1 MIKKK
6 ILVDDTKR
14 ELCAH
19 GSETFPMTVNH
30 DDLWMFEGKNVPI
43 HWHNELEISLP
54 RLGKARYQ
62 VYQKN
67 YEVHPGEGLLLNRNV
82 PHSCDST
89 DDSRTLYTTILVRP
103 DFLYGDLGS
112 DVERN
117 CFRPFL
123 QNSALPC
130 ILFTGNEEWSRE
142 ALKKLNQV
150 DTLFEEKPFCYE
162 LRIKGLLCEAF
173 GLIFSAHDTEF
184 RNVVPASQRE
194 LERLEQM
201 LDYLHA
207 HSESVVSLKELAD
220 QVHLSREVCCRLF
233 RKMTGKTI
241 TKYLEEYRVNQ
252 SFSLVQSG
260 RYPMTQIADMV
271 GFSNA
276 SRFAGAFRK
285 RFGCNPGEYNS
296 LNADKHSP
304 ASSAQGTKRLVR
316 GDAYVSGS

>member
-130 ILFTGNEEWSRE
+130 ILLTGKEEWSRE

-173 GLIFSAHDTEF
+173 GLIFSAHGTEF

-252 SFSLVQSG
+252 SFPGSERSVSDDPDRRYGRLQQCQPFCRRFSETVRVQSRRIQFFEAAETEKG
-260 RYPMTQIADMV
+260 LCRVFIIE
-271 GFSNA
+271 
-276 SRFAGAFRK
+276 RFEK
-285 RFGCNPGEYNS
+285 LRFGSCGY
-296 LNADKHSP
+296 
-304 ASSAQGTKRLVR
+304 
-316 GDAYVSGS
+316 

>member
-1 MIKKK
+1 MSLIAV
-6 ILVDDTKR
+6 IPQMTAV
-14 ELCAH
+14 LC
-19 GSETFPMTVNH
+19 
-30 DDLWMFEGKNVPI
+30 I
-43 HWHNELEISLP
+43 QRSL
-54 RLGKARYQ
+54 
-62 VYQKN
+62 
-67 YEVHPGEGLLLNRNV
+67 
-82 PHSCDST
+82 CD
-89 DDSRTLYTTILVRP
+89 RI
-103 DFLYGDLGS
+103 FLYGDLGS

-130 ILFTGNEEWSRE
+130 ILLTGKEEWSRE

-271 GFSNA
+271 GLQQCQPFCRCFSETVRVQ
-276 SRFAGAFRK
+276 SRRIQFFEAAETEKGLCRVFIIERVLK
-285 RFGCNPGEYNS
+285 NC
-296 LNADKHSP
+296 D
-304 ASSAQGTKRLVR
+304 SALVVIDTDIDIY
-316 GDAYVSGS
+316 GIV

>member
-130 ILFTGNEEWSRE
+130 ILLTGKEEWSRE

-162 LRIKGLLCEAF
+162 LRIKGLALRSLWPDF
-173 GLIFSAHDTEF
+173 F
-184 RNVVPASQRE
+184 R
-194 LERLEQM
+194 
-201 LDYLHA
+201 
-207 HSESVVSLKELAD
+207 
-220 QVHLSREVCCRLF
+220 
-233 RKMTGKTI
+233 T
-241 TKYLEEYRVNQ
+241 
-252 SFSLVQSG
+252 
-260 RYPMTQIADMV
+260 
-271 GFSNA
+271 
-276 SRFAGAFRK
+276 
-285 RFGCNPGEYNS
+285 
-296 LNADKHSP
+296 
-304 ASSAQGTKRLVR
+304 
-316 GDAYVSGS
+316 